1 MNERSDLKLG
11 NTIVSRKKLLIV
23 RRGIHF
29 YTIKT
34 SDVAFIYTV
43 DETTFIVDREGK
55 KTFCSTSLNK
65 IEEQLDG
72 FYFRANRQYIINIDF
87 IKSFRIHDKTK
98 LIVEMKMDDDT
109 AVIHISQVTA
119 PKFKEWIAA
128 F

>member
-1 MNERSDLKLG
+1 MIERSEQRLDK
-11 NTIVSRKKLLIV
+11 TMVSRKKLLIV

-43 DETTFIVDREGK
+43 DETTFIVDKEGK

-72 FYFRANRQYIINIDF
+72 FFFRANRQYIVNIEF
-87 IKSFRIHDKTK
+87 IKSFRIHEKSK
-98 LIVEMKMDDDT
+98 LILEMKIVDDT
-109 AVIHISQVTA
+109 AIIHISQVTA